1 MASSLR
7 KRLRNVE
14 DFAPFLGMS
23 CSDLQNVVNET
34 DHGADQPPSAPQL
47 DVVSHMCHVF
57 RLGSSL
63 CHLYN
68 KLIPTFTDEHS
79 VLFADLPAP
88 PDIPYDMPNLMEAP
102 EGVRNWAKRPA
113 NVKACKRYIATFIM
127 AMTQRKEE
135 GRWHGELWSLTELF
149 GNTAGDDDAAFE
161 SYDSASLMKVFLTVE
176 GILDNLPESS
186 LTPTTPTT
194 PFGLGGASLAGGIA
208 PMTSVHSSTRQSL
221 DGAGAGSTTPLLGNM
236 TPNGVVNLDD
246 VPGPASV
253 VPSEAS
259 AVSNN
264 AFKSVEELVLSERS
278 YVQELEI
285 LERCSDEIRK
295 AELISADT
303 VYSMFSNLRQILDF
317 QRKFLIKLETEWESI
332 EEGGPSAWMDGRWGR
347 PFVDMEKEF
356 KCYGPYCA
364 GFMDATKVVND
375 YMINLMAGQQLPEG
389 QRPCLHP
396 ERELQAF
403 MIKPVQRVLKY
414 RLLLEAILHA
424 TAKHDYPHRAE
435 LEAGHAAA
443 LRIANDINETTDLK
457 ERQATVRE
465 LVERVDDWKG
475 HDYERFGDLHLDDQ
489 FTVSKADS
497 PREYHVFLFA
507 KMMLCCKEVQ
517 VDKKSKGSKNGNMLR
532 KDKTNS
538 KPVNVKPRLALK
550 GRIFVSNVTAAHLL
564 PPTEPFGVSRVQI
577 VWTVP
582 SKTGEGPEDIE
593 DSFIMSGRTEEQMKK
608 WADKVMELAN
618 AARREK
624 SIREHAR
631 TGSHSQRTSGPYWAQ
646 STFAPPTP
654 AAEHSSF
661 PLGSALSPTYG
672 PGELPDED
680 DRGLPPASNL
690 SGLGMYNVPGVG
702 PQVPTNRRVQSQ
714 QSLPSVAQAD
724 VRQNRAMTEDQS
736 GPNMVMWKNMHTAP
750 PLPALPH
757 IGSAPSSAVGS
768 EASWGHGP
776 RRQMTG
782 TEDMHMPPAAYQQQ
796 YSQGPRGPG
805 SRQMSQPAGQP
816 PRNRSVSSPNVHQQ
830 AQLPPMSASGSS
842 SSGWGPTSNG
852 NAPYPTGSN
861 SSSSTGL
868 GSTPGGT
875 AYFTRRESNGKRT
888 SQESE
893 TTETS
898 DSSSQSP
905 RTPYT
910 NATPG
915 DLRGAT
921 PVSRQNS
928 QENGAAPAT
937 VLVKVRSGESN
948 FVIGIASD
956 VQYRTLY
963 EKVVKKLRLC
973 SARHA
978 NADLDVVVKI
988 KWLDSDGDEVV
999 IKTDMDVQTM
1009 LAEAGTEQIQL
1020 IAT

>member
-1 MASSLR
+1 M
-7 KRLRNVE
+7 
-14 DFAPFLGMS
+14 
-23 CSDLQNVVNET
+23 T
-34 DHGADQPPSAPQL
+34 DHGTDQPPSAPQL

-68 KLIPTFTDEHS
+68 KLIPAFTNSHS

-88 PDIPYDMPNLMEAP
+88 PDIPYDMPNFMEAP

-127 AMTQRKEE
+127 AMTQRSEE

-176 GILDNLPESS
+176 GILDNLPESA

-194 PFGLGGASLAGGIA
+194 PFGLGGGSLAGGIA

-221 DGAGAGSTTPLLGNM
+221 DGANTGSSTPLLGNM
-236 TPNGVVNLDD
+236 APNGVVNLDD

-443 LRIANDINETTDLK
+443 LRIATDINETTDLK

-538 KPVNVKPRLALK
+538 KPMNVKPRLALK

-582 SKTGEGPEDIE
+582 SKTGEGAEDIE

-624 SIREHAR
+624 NAREHAR

-661 PLGSALSPTYG
+661 PHGSALSPTYG
-672 PGELPDED
+672 PGELPDDE
-680 DRGLPPASNL
+680 DRGLPPTSNL

-757 IGSAPSSAVGS
+757 IGSASSSAVGS
-768 EASWGHGP
+768 EGSWGHGP
-776 RRQMTG
+776 RRQMAG
-782 TEDMHMPPAAYQQQ
+782 TEDMHMPPAAYQQ

-805 SRQMSQPAGQP
+805 SRQMSQQAGQP

-830 AQLPPMSASGSS
+830 PMSASGSS
-842 SSGWGPTSNG
+842 SAGWGSTNV
-852 NAPYPTGSN
+852 PYPTGSN

-928 QENGAAPAT
+928 QENGSAPST
-937 VLVKVRSGESN
+937 ILVKVRCGESN

-978 NADLDVVVKI
+978 NADLDMVVKI
-988 KWLDSDGDEVV
+988 KWLDSDGDEVA